1 MLQCPSPW
9 IVPEWLVYHLA
20 LWQSVLLPPAS
31 LDQNLPRSRAFLSTS
46 CWQVEY
52 RCCKTPQK
60 RSPLW
65 RRLGSILYL
74 LLKLLGKRVGIRNSA
89 FGGEWS
95 KNRTFA
101 WWRHLTTTTRM
112 HFTVCRFVSRTSAS
126 FQKKNTVACLCV
138 CVCAC
143 VCACVRARRANLR
156 SCICEALTLL
166 AIDLQYLTQHF
177 GECHAGACKRTLV
190 VFTSTQVL
198 ENNLLSKRLA

>member
-31 LDQNLPRSRAFLSTS
+31 PDQNLPRSHAFLSTS

-74 LLKLLGKRVGIRNSA
+74 LLKLLGKRESVWEIQLLAEYDLKIGHMHDDDIWLQLPECTSLYADLCHARA
-89 FGGEWS
+89 ILHKR
-95 KNRTFA
+95 KN
-101 WWRHLTTTTRM
+101 
-112 HFTVCRFVSRTSAS
+112 
-126 FQKKNTVACLCV
+126 CV
-138 CVCAC
+138 CVR
-143 VCACVRARRANLR
+143 VCVRVRRANLR

-177 GECHAGACKRTLV
+177 GECHARACKRTLV

-198 ENNLLSKRLA
+198 ENNLLSKWLT